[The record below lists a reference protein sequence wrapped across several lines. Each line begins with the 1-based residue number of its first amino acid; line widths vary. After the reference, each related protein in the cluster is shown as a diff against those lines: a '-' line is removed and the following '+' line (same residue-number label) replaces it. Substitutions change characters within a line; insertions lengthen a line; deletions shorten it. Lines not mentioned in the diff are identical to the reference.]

1 MEIQKNDQK
10 DDQKKPRNVSEGF
23 ERHLPPIH
31 GMRKSLNYSPK
42 RKIISLKLPKV
53 ELNPRDTYFMGFKTP
68 TDKSE
73 HPRYLSMSVDYVS
86 KSALPERGHQ
96 SPVKSNL
103 KHYLLQVED
112 FQKNSKQKMPLEQKP
127 KASSRV
133 KMQKNSNLIRKYWK
147 NSAPAHMGPD
157 ISIKGEGAVSKVCL
171 PHLAPGENSLY
182 TTTKLFCESIEEKYL
197 TAFEEIDLNRNGYIA
212 LDDIINYLILKGL
225 MNPEDKGTSYLS
237 IKNTAQ
243 EIFQVFVMVSGKY
256 RVHKKDFFAVF
267 SVFEQFKGQGVEGEV
282 LSVNNFRVIR
292 QRILELK
299 GVFECYAKGGVI
311 DQRELKSILAC
322 VYIDDIHMIGN
333 MLFSEA
339 INFSRFLRHIP
350 VFLWMHHEVVKQL
363 DIVNK

>member
-1 MEIQKNDQK
+1 MELQKNDQK
-10 DDQKKPRNVSEGF
+10 DDLKKLRNVSEGF
-23 ERHLPPIH
+23 ERNLPPIH

-73 HPRYLSMSVDYVS
+73 HPRYLSMSVDCVT
-86 KSALPERGHQ
+86 KSAVPERSHQ

-103 KHYLLQVED
+103 NQYMLQVED
-112 FQKNSKQKMPLEQKP
+112 FHKNSKLKRPSEQKP

-147 NSAPAHMGPD
+147 NSAPAHIGPE
-157 ISIKGEGAVSKVCL
+157 ISVKGEGAVTKVFI
-171 PHLAPGENSLY
+171 PHLTPGENSLY
-182 TTTKLFCESIEEKYL
+182 TATKHFNESVEEKYL
-197 TAFEEIDLNRNGYIA
+197 KLFEELDLNRNGYIA

-225 MNPEDKGTSYLS
+225 MNPEDKDASYLS
-237 IKNTAQ
+237 IKNRAQ
-243 EIFQVFVMVSGKY
+243 EIFQVFVLVSGKH
-256 RVHKKDFFAVF
+256 RVRRKDFFAVF
-267 SVFEQFKGQGVEGEV
+267 SVFEQFKSQGVDEEV
-282 LSVNNFRVIR
+282 LDINNFRDIR
-292 QRILELK
+292 ERILELK

-311 DQRELKSILAC
+311 DQRELNSILAC
-322 VYIDDIHMIGN
+322 VYIEDIRMIGN
-333 MLFSEA
+333 MLFSET

-350 VFLWMHHEVVKQL
+350 VFLWMHQEVVKQL